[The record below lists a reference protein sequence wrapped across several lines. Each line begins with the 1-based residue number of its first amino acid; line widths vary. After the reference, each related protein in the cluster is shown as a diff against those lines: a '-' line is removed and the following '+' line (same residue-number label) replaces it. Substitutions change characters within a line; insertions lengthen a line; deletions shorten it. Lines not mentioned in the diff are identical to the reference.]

1 LRIVKVFQIIYKNR
15 ILWEGG
21 SSARNK
27 ENKNMGKLFGTDGV
41 RGVANEYPMT
51 SEMALRIGMATA
63 HLFKRRGHQPKIIIG
78 KDTRVSGYML
88 EHALVSGICSMGVDA
103 YLVGP
108 MPTPG
113 VAFLT
118 NNMRADAGIVIS
130 ASHNPFQDNGIK
142 IFSSDGYKLPDEKE
156 LEIEEMVFA
165 NNMTA
170 LLPSPNQLGKAY
182 DLEGARGRYIVF
194 LKSTFPKHW
203 TLEGTSVVLDVSN
216 GAAYRI
222 GPKPFFEMGAEVHT
236 IFAEPNGENIND
248 GCGSQHPEKLAEEVV
263 KRGADV
269 GFAFDGDG
277 DRVIAVDE
285 KGGILTGDQIIAIC
299 AKMMKEEG
307 SLTNNLVIDTVMSNI
322 GLGIALKGLGI
333 EKATAPVG
341 DRYVLEMMREKG
353 ASLGGEDSG
362 HIIFLNHHTTGD
374 GILSALQVLAAM
386 KREGKPLSE
395 LARLMDVFPQK
406 LINVDVSSKPEIAT
420 IPDIMRVIEEV
431 EQKLGDKGR
440 VLVRY
445 SGTQNMCRVM
455 VEGPT
460 NEETEAYCLQ
470 IVDVVKAKLA

>member
-1 LRIVKVFQIIYKNR
+1 
-15 ILWEGG
+15 
-21 SSARNK
+21 
-27 ENKNMGKLFGTDGV
+27 MGALFGTDGV

-51 SEMALRIGMATA
+51 AEMALKIGMATA
-63 HLFKRRGHQPKIIIG
+63 HLFKRSGHQPRIIVG

-118 NNMRADAGIVIS
+118 NSMRADAGIVIS

-156 LEIEEMVFA
+156 FEIEEMVLS
-165 NNMTA
+165 NKMEN
-170 LLPSPNQLGKAY
+170 LHPSPRELGKAY
-182 DLEGARGRYIVF
+182 NIEGARGRYIVF
-194 LKSTFPKHW
+194 LKNTFPKDYS
-203 TLEGTSVVLDVSN
+203 LEGINIVLDSSN
-216 GAAYRI
+216 GATYRI

-236 IFAEPNGENIND
+236 IFSEPDGENIND
-248 GCGSQHPEKLAEEVV
+248 ECGSQHPEKLAEEVV
-263 KRGADV
+263 KRGAHV

-277 DRVIAVDE
+277 DRLIAVDE
-285 KGGILTGDQIIAIC
+285 KGGVLTGDQVIAIC

-307 SLTNNLVIDTVMSNI
+307 TLTSNLVIDTVMSNI
-322 GLGIALKGLGI
+322 GLGLALKDLGI

-341 DRYVLEMMREKG
+341 DRYVLEMMKEKG
-353 ASLGGEDSG
+353 ASIGGEDSG

-386 KREGKPLSE
+386 KRENKPLSE
-395 LARLMDVFPQK
+395 LAGIMKVFPQK
-406 LINVDVSSKPEIAT
+406 LINVDVTSKPEIST
-420 IPDIMRVIEEV
+420 IPELVRVIDEV
-431 EQKLGDKGR
+431 EGKLGDKGR

-460 NEETEAYCLQ
+460 NEETEKYCSQ
-470 IVDVVKAKLA
+470 VVAVVKEKMA